1 MGNEYLDIA
10 LQKVIEQE
18 VNKVLTDIKT
28 EIEQNIGDNL
38 YKNDGLYHALQIIDK
53 YTPMKRKRN
62 RWLI

>member
-53 YTPMKRKRN
+53 YTLN
-62 RWLI
+62 ETNTQ